1 MSTTVVLPRIQTP
14 VATKT
19 QPWRPG
25 PFQGQPG
32 ELDRSQLDQV
42 IKTTFDQ
49 IYTLQQNAAGTVTQG
64 ASIASGAVLVPAGG
78 VLKAIATGLRTVSNV
93 VVSVDAGT
101 VATNLWVSATPSA
114 TVPGAFDI
122 FVWQPTSSGNNTPTA
137 ATGATT
143 IRWHAYGT

>member
-78 VLKAIATGLRTVSNV
+78 VLKAVATGLHTVSNV
-93 VVSVDAGT
+93 VVSVDSAL
-101 VATNLWVSATPSA
+101 APTNLWVTAQPSS

-122 FVWQPTSSGNNTPTA
+122 AVFQPTSSGNNTPVL
-137 ATGATT
+137 ATVSSVV
-143 IRWHAYGT
+143 RWHAYGT